1 MTTSE
6 HCYHAILML
15 VLAGSALGVIW
26 SILLISEGSANIR
39 ERELDLYEAD
49 ELAWNNT
56 YLEQMKGININV
68 IKDGFLY
75 NRRLNDIETSEI
87 LIAAL

>member
-1 MTTSE
+1 
-6 HCYHAILML
+6 ML